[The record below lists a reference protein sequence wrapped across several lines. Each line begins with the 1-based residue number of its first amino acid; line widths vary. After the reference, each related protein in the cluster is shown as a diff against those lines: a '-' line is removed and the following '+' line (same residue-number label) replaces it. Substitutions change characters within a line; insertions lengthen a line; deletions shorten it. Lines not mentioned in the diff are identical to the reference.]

1 MTKRITIDEIN
12 MLYEKW
18 ETPEHVKAHCR
29 AVSDVA
35 LKMAEEL
42 NKNGYNLDLELIR
55 GAGLAHDVA
64 RVHEYHDE
72 IGYSI
77 LAGLGY
83 MDEALIV
90 KTHMNYPAYS
100 QLDELNEC
108 DMICLADRIVIEDK
122 YVGLEDRIQYV
133 INKAQAVGERRER
146 IYNNMSKG
154 KIVIDHIEK
163 CIGKTLDELFGV

>member
-1 MTKRITIDEIN
+1 MNKRITIEEIQS
-12 MLYEKW
+12 LYKEW
-18 ETPEHVKAHCR
+18 DTPEHVKAHCR
-29 AVSDVA
+29 AVADVA
-35 LKMAEEL
+35 VKIATEL
-42 NKNGYNLDLELIR
+42 NKNGYSLDLDLIR

-64 RVHEYHDE
+64 RVHEHHDE

-83 MDEALIV
+83 ADEAEIV
-90 KTHMNYPAYS
+90 RTHMHYPAYS
-100 QLDELNEC
+100 PLDKLNEC

-154 KIVIDHIEK
+154 KIVIEHIEK